1 MKYLFKRQINHS
13 GFFRIGILTSIA
25 VLFLFAL
32 SLSSCGG
39 SGGSSTVDPTPSTPT
54 TTKSS
59 ACTLSNFQFLPTANS
74 SMTVSSSA
82 VIKQIQGVNLVLI
95 TVPTGVAVT
104 ALRPTFTI
112 STNAAMTING
122 TAATSAS
129 SAFDFTSTATAVVTA
144 ENGTNKTTYYILVR
158 NGNVTIDSAV
168 YNIMS
173 TYNIPGISVA
183 ATKNEV
189 LAYSA
194 GYGFSDVSTMTRTT
208 PNMLF
213 RLASMSKQQTVLCI
227 MTLVEEGKLSL
238 DDYLFAPAGAN
249 GTGSKE
255 GILYSAYS
263 GTHAKGVDQMKIR
276 HFLSHTSGWQYA
288 TTGDADPIFT
298 GDSRFYGKSLTDRV
312 TYMVT
317 NIATTYTPGAY
328 YSYYNLDFCVLG
340 QVIEKLTGK
349 DYETYLRSVVA
360 KAGVADMWVAK
371 TAKANKRSN
380 EVTYYSQTSG
390 NDGYSNDMEVIKACG
405 GVIASAPDLM
415 QILCCEDYGTV
426 VPDILKS
433 SSLDQI
439 YSIVSA
445 TNNYNYGFG
454 WHIGHSAFSTWA
466 SYHGG
471 DLSGTATVWV
481 RGNNGIHAVLLCN
494 SRSNDSGFDTAL
506 YYAIDN
512 IRTAIK

>member
-1 MKYLFKRQINHS
+1 M
-13 GFFRIGILTSIA
+13 
-25 VLFLFAL
+25 FLFRGLRFLFFAAITVVAL
-32 SLSSCGG
+32 SLAGC
-39 SGGSSTVDPTPSTPT
+39 GGSSTVDPTPSTPT

-59 ACTLSNFQFLPTANS
+59 ACTLSNFQFLSTANS
-74 SMTVSSSA
+74 GMTASSSA
-82 VIKQIQGVNLVLI
+82 VIKQIQGVNMVLI
-95 TVPTGVAVT
+95 TVPTGYALT
-104 ALRPTFTI
+104 ALKPTFSI
-112 STNAAMTING
+112 STNASVTING
-122 TAATSAS
+122 TAASSGS
-129 SAFDFTSTATAVVTA
+129 SAFDFTSVATLIVTA
-144 ENGTNKTTYYILVR
+144 ENGTNKNTYLVLVR
-158 NGNVTIDSAV
+158 NGNATVDNEV
-168 YNIMS
+168 YNIMAS
-173 TYNIPGISVA
+173 YNIPGMSVA
-183 ATKNEV
+183 ATKNEALV
-189 LAYSA
+189 YSA
-194 GYGFSDVSTMTRTT
+194 GYGFADVAAKTRTT

-255 GILYSAYS
+255 GILYSMYS
-263 GTHAKGVDQMKIR
+263 GTHANGVDKMKIR

-288 TTGDADPIFT
+288 TTGGADPIFT
-298 GDSRFYGKSLTDRV
+298 GDARFYGKSLADRV

-317 NIATTYTPGAY
+317 NVATSYTPGTY
-328 YSYYNLDFCVLG
+328 YSYYNLDYCVLG

-360 KAGVADMWVAK
+360 KAGITDMWVAK
-371 TAKANKRSN
+371 TLKANKRSN

-405 GVIASAPDLM
+405 GVIASAPELM
-415 QILCCEDYGTV
+415 QLLCAEDYGTV
-426 VPDILKS
+426 VPDILTH

-439 YSIVSA
+439 YSIVKA

-454 WHIGHSAFSTWA
+454 WHIGHSAFGTWA

-471 DLSGTATVWV
+471 DLSGTATIWV
-481 RGNNGIHAVLLCN
+481 RGNNGINAVMLCN
-494 SRSNDSGFDTAL
+494 SRNNDSGFDTAL